1 MLIGITK
8 TGSKLKWKIDFGLS
22 ALTGREGEFTDQLA
36 RISQS
41 EAIFLLT
48 TFANIATSRE
58 EEDKELIVAITL
70 QVYKVWTQFRSFCCQ
85 CKMKYLLKDWYR
97 FTQEYTEA
105 NDILEPLVALVQ
117 ACVKPFVWGNIL

>member
-1 MLIGITK
+1 MLNKHLIYHVAVI
-8 TGSKLKWKIDFGLS
+8 LRWKIDFVLS

-70 QVYKVWTQFRSFCCQ
+70 QVYKV
-85 CKMKYLLKDWYR
+85 
-97 FTQEYTEA
+97 
-105 NDILEPLVALVQ
+105 
-117 ACVKPFVWGNIL
+117 

>member
-1 MLIGITK
+1 MAVILRC
-8 TGSKLKWKIDFGLS
+8 KIDFALS

-70 QVYKVWTQFRSFCCQ
+70 QVYKV
-85 CKMKYLLKDWYR
+85 
-97 FTQEYTEA
+97 
-105 NDILEPLVALVQ
+105 
-117 ACVKPFVWGNIL
+117 